1 MNKLNKILW
10 QARMQKKT
18 NWLKAKKMLED
29 ATFEFPKED
38 KLHLALAELFTE
50 KALHKKAI
58 KHYHKA
64 ITIAGQN
71 DMVLFRMGNCFL
83 TLNEFKM
90 ALDYYGKVEDE
101 FPEMIYNKA
110 YAYSKIGRLDLSI
123 QLLEEMKKYNLHS
136 EIPLIFLAELY
147 FSQKEYENALEN
159 LNKAEKQFGPMA
171 ALFYLRALTYSH
183 LDNWLKAYLDFR
195 KAANMKFKT
204 VNFYKNFG
212 TVCQKIGKW
221 QEAVTYYQ
229 QSIQDDPANAAG
241 YIELLRLYVDHEMID
256 QAYDLVKLARKSV
269 PFSLTLTLLYSQ
281 IIEKK
286 RNKEWDEH
294 HYLNEEEDEKSKG
307 KTEDLFTNVYRED
320 D

>member
-29 ATFEFPKED
+29 ATSEFPKEE

-50 KALHKKAI
+50 KSLHKKAI

-64 ITIAGQN
+64 ITLTGQN

-90 ALDYYGKVEDE
+90 ALDYYGKVKEE

-147 FSQKEYENALEN
+147 FSQKDYENALLN
-159 LNKAEKQFGPMA
+159 LDKAERQFGPMA
-171 ALFYLRALTYSH
+171 ALYYLRALTYSH

-195 KAANMKFKT
+195 KAANMQFKT

-212 TVCQKIGKW
+212 TVCQKIGRW
-221 QEAVTYYQ
+221 QEAITYYQ
-229 QSIQDDPANAAG
+229 QSIQDDATNAAG
-241 YIELLRLYVDHEMID
+241 YIELLRLYVDHNMIE

-281 IIEKK
+281 IIEKM
-286 RNKEWDEH
+286 RNIEWDEKH
-294 HYLNEEEDEKSKG
+294 SHEDNIH
-307 KTEDLFTNVYRED
+307 EDGDSENSYAKLYHED
-320 D
+320 DNE